1 MRAAFSQRKQLYSLS
16 CPSITSKELST
27 FVLGA
32 VHSNDNDNDDDDDDN
47 NNNNDNDND
56 NDDDDNNNDND
67 NDDDNDDGND
77 DGGGVTFSGHVGE
90 ILKRHFEGWH
100 GHPI

>member
-32 VHSNDNDNDDDDDDN
+32 VHSNDNDGDS
-47 NNNNDNDND
+47 D
-56 NDDDDNNNDND
+56 NDDDDNNDNDDNYNDND
-67 NDDDNDDGND
+67 GDND